1 MRADAARNREA
12 VLQAAGRL
20 FDTADDPAGVSMDDV
35 AAAAGVGKGTLFRR
49 FGDRAGLIRALY
61 ELRTERMTAELEEG
75 GDEGAVDAV
84 ARTMDALLRFKIENR
99 ALSRALESL
108 GGGSPYTNA
117 AYGGLHARLAALI
130 AATRGPEAA
139 DFLAHALLAAVR
151 SDLVDHLADW
161 PDDRLKSGVQTLVRS
176 VLRGEE
182 RGAALCR

>member
-12 VLQAAGRL
+12 VLQAAGLL
-20 FDTADDPAGVSMDDV
+20 FDSADDPAGVSMDDV

-49 FGDRAGLIRALY
+49 FGDRAGLVRALY
-61 ELRTERMTAELEEG
+61 ELRTERMAAEF
-75 GDEGAVDAV
+75 EGATGADDPVDPVEAV
-84 ARTMDALLRFKIENR
+84 VRTMDALLRFKIENR

-117 AYGGLHARLAALI
+117 AYGHWHGRVAALI
-130 AATRGPEAA
+130 AEARGPESA

-161 PDDRLKSGVQTLVRS
+161 PDARLKAGVEELVRS
-176 VLRGEE
+176 VCGE
-182 RGAALCR
+182 RPTG

>member
-12 VLQAAGRL
+12 VLQAAGLL
-20 FDTADDPAGVSMDDV
+20 FDSADDPAGVSMDDV

-61 ELRTERMTAELEEG
+61 ELRTERMAEEFEAHG
-75 GDEGAVDAV
+75 GPEDPADAV
-84 ARTMDALLRFKIENR
+84 AETMGALLRFKIENR

-117 AYGGLHARLAALI
+117 AYGQWHARLGALI
-130 AATRGPEAA
+130 AEARGPETA

-161 PDDRLKSGVQTLVRS
+161 PDARLKEGVEELVRS
-176 VLRGEE
+176 VLNGARG
-182 RGAALCR
+182 RG

>member
-12 VLQAAGRL
+12 VLQAAGLL
-20 FDTADDPAGVSMDDV
+20 FDSADDPAAVSMDDV

-61 ELRTERMTAELEEG
+61 ELRAERMAEESEAEG
-75 GDEGAVDAV
+75 GGDGAADDPVDALV
-84 ARTMDALLRFKIENR
+84 RAMDALLRFKIENR

-117 AYGGLHARLAALI
+117 AYGHWHGRVTALI
-130 AATRGPEAA
+130 AEARGPEAA

-161 PDDRLKSGVQTLVRS
+161 PDARLKAGVEELVRS
-176 VLRGEE
+176 VCG
-182 RGAALCR
+182 RGA